1 MSVLAGEELAL
12 TRPEADALL
21 AVPAGRWIPAADAG
35 EAHLVLR
42 FLDAGLLIG
51 DAGDGVT
58 EELRRRDER
67 LSSPPWN
74 PYAALFHS
82 LTRWRDVAV
91 ALAEPPS
98 PDSPRLKVRWR
109 PPDHFYHRDA
119 RSAVAL
125 PLVERD
131 GPLYDLLR
139 RRKTTRGF
147 DESASLSL
155 EELSVLLRTVWGVQG
170 VLWLSEALSIV
181 KKTSPSGGSQHPIEV
196 YPLLRAVD
204 GVQPGLYHYDAARH
218 RLGLLEELGAEQAGE
233 LIVEFT
239 AGQPHYARAQC
250 VFLMTARFARNHW
263 KYPAHG
269 KSFRVL
275 LMDAAHL
282 SQTFYLVCTE
292 LGLGAFVTGAI
303 NDENIDRRLR
313 LEHFAEDVLL
323 LVGCGRVAPSEREP
337 RYEPFTPAAG

>member
-1 MSVLAGEELAL
+1 MLAGGELPL
-12 TRPEADALL
+12 TRYEADALL
-21 AVPAGRWIPAADAG
+21 AVPADRWIAATDAG
-35 EAHLVLR
+35 DTPLVRR

-51 DAGDGVT
+51 DTGDGPT
-58 EELRRRDER
+58 EELRRRDQR

-91 ALAEPPS
+91 RLAEPPS
-98 PDSPRLKVRWR
+98 PDSPRRKVRWR
-109 PPDHFYHRDA
+109 PPDHFYHVDA
-119 RSAVAL
+119 PSTVAL
-125 PLVERD
+125 PLIERD
-131 GPLYDLLR
+131 GPLYDLLQ

-147 DESASLSL
+147 DESAFLSL
-155 EELSVLLRTVWGVQG
+155 EELSVLLRTVWGAQG

-181 KKTSPSGGSQHPIEV
+181 KKTSPSGGSQHPVEV

-204 GVQPGLYHYDAARH
+204 GVEPGLYHYDAERH
-218 RLGLLEELGAEQAGE
+218 ELGVLELLSAEQAGE
-233 LIVEFT
+233 LIIEFT
-239 AGQPHYARAQC
+239 AGQPHYAKAQS

-263 KYPAHG
+263 KYPAHA

-313 LEHFAEDVLL
+313 LERFAEDVLL
-323 LVGCGRVAPSEREP
+323 IVGCGRVAPSEREP
-337 RYEPFTPAAG
+337 RYEPFTPRAR